1 MRLSVTDALVVA
13 MTVLHKGQAV
23 ECKNAVVS
31 DLTTGELF
39 TARSQ
44 AKEREFWAVHEMA
57 AKTKLIDAQ
66 GNQHQLTYEMLCD
79 TSSSNFKKLE
89 ELDFELQLKLN
100 AVSLESPSS

>member
-1 MRLSVTDALVVA
+1 MRLSVSGSLVVA
-13 MTVLHKGQAV
+13 VTVLHKGQAV
-23 ECKNAVVS
+23 ECKDAVVS

-39 TARSQ
+39 AARTK
-44 AKEREFWAVHEMA
+44 AKEGEFWTVHEMA

-79 TSSSNFKKLE
+79 TSSTNFKKLE